1 MSSGKK
7 HKQKEKK
14 IKKRRAR
21 AHTESSACQVLLRS
35 CFSAWLAFWLGLPNS
50 YAVSTLFALLSL
62 SLFLSAKNVFNLLLF
77 PVFRF
82 KLLAARAHKFLI
94 YVCHACCDM
103 VWKITLYF
111 NEFALGLP
119 LATCWGLSLM
129 ACGLRGKQLSAR
141 QVQTI
146 NKANA
151 KLMLQL
157 T

>member
-21 AHTESSACQVLLRS
+21 AHTESCVSSVVAKLFFSLTCFLTRVTQLLRS
-35 CFSAWLAFWLGLPNS
+35 ECSFSL
-50 YAVSTLFALLSL
+50 YL

-77 PVFRF
+77 PAFRF
-82 KLLAARAHKFLI
+82 KLLAARTHKFLI

-119 LATCWGLSLM
+119 LATC
-129 ACGLRGKQLSAR
+129 
-141 QVQTI
+141 
-146 NKANA
+146 
-151 KLMLQL
+151 
-157 T
+157 